1 MLQKMIVM
9 GVLLLSLSAV
19 AEPERA
25 KVGDALPTVAL
36 SNQHGKAVPIADDVK
51 TVLFVGEMSVSKVAS
66 AFFNEQEGDFL
77 KKHQAYYI
85 ADVSGMPSIITK
97 MFAIPKMKK
106 RPYDILLVKEAEEV
120 ALIPR
125 KEASITV
132 INVKD
137 GVISSVDYVKTGEE
151 LAKVF

>member
-1 MLQKMIVM
+1 MIIISA
-9 GVLLLSLSAV
+9 LLFSLPAF

-25 KVGDALPTVAL
+25 KVGDALPTVTL

-66 AFFNEQEGDFL
+66 AFFNEQEADFL
-77 KKHQAYYI
+77 TQHRAYYI
-85 ADVSGMPSIITK
+85 ADISGMPSIITK

-106 RPYDILLVKEAEEV
+106 RPYDILLVKEAEDV
-120 ALIPR
+120 MLIPR
-125 KEASITV
+125 KEDYISV
-132 INVKD
+132 IKVKE
-137 GVISSVDYVKTGEE
+137 GLISSVDYVKTGEE